1 MDKKNLVY
9 RIVSSLMLLS
19 SVALSLYLFI
29 DAFSFNEDNKYLF
42 NMICVMVAAVFVL
55 LQIVIILISI
65 GRDLNLGHIAFNRF
79 KSLNKPALIIV
90 NVFLAIGIA
99 IFVAGLVLY
108 FNPEQVSD
116 TKGICL
122 LIITVGFLL
131 IIETLLYIINYIA
144 PVLKLVDRYDS
155 KSYEE
160 THIGSIPIGSTIKSN
175 IDIEYQ
181 FPKISSR
188 NRTFFVLMIL
198 F

>member
-42 NMICVMVAAVFVL
+42 NMICVMVAAVFVV

-99 IFVAGLVLY
+99 IFVAGLVPV
-108 FNPEQVSD
+108 FRS
-116 TKGICL
+116 L
-122 LIITVGFLL
+122 L
-131 IIETLLYIINYIA
+131 
-144 PVLKLVDRYDS
+144 S
-155 KSYEE
+155 
-160 THIGSIPIGSTIKSN
+160 
-175 IDIEYQ
+175 
-181 FPKISSR
+181 
-188 NRTFFVLMIL
+188 FF
-198 F
+198 